1 MPRFVILHHEVNI
14 SDRVA
19 DDSKPAA
26 LWNSN
31 TLKSRG
37 THWDLMFEDD
47 GTLLTWAVPSKPEPG
62 LCDLAWR
69 LPDHRLAYLDYEGE
83 ISGGRGCVTQVMAG
97 TFEFQQRSEN
107 EIHIQ
112 VLPLPG
118 WFIELQVQACD
129 QPENEAWQLK
139 IR

>member
-1 MPRFVILHHEVNI
+1 
-14 SDRVA
+14 
-19 DDSKPAA
+19 
-26 LWNSN
+26 
-31 TLKSRG
+31 
-37 THWDLMFEDD
+37 MFEDD
-47 GTLLTWAVPSKPEPG
+47 GTLLTWAVSSKPEPG

-83 ISGGRGCVTQVMAG
+83 ISGGRGCVTQVMTG

-112 VLPLPG
+112 VLALPG
-118 WFIELQVQACD
+118 WFIELQLQACD